1 MKRLS
6 VIELYQYFLAE
17 IRKEYTGT
25 VIPSVF
31 NITMRDAL
39 QEWKRKLA
47 SELDAGSYA
56 MAEQSGLRVIT
67 DGSRNGDSNLNYPR
81 IVIETVSSNPYI
93 VFGNRI
99 SNGRFYMKSPSKNE
113 GNLTIFST
121 DKGEWNTVSLPT
133 GLVNNVSTY
142 SMFPSLFRVLNVH
155 LAYSK
160 TDEMEIPCLKMSSA
174 EQTDILNNS
183 YRKPSDLKSYY
194 TMADHWLFFAP
205 LNVSAISVKLD
216 YLREPFELYFDE
228 TLPAD
233 ATIGSNLSIV
243 YPATGNPKVYPYT
256 PGYGSINI
264 NVSEEAKREI
274 VHLAVQTYLKNV
286 NDPRYQA
293 YLQETM
299 MRRKG

>member
-1 MKRLS
+1 M
-6 VIELYQYFLAE
+6 
-17 IRKEYTGT
+17 
-25 VIPSVF
+25 
-31 NITMRDAL
+31 
-39 QEWKRKLA
+39 
-47 SELDAGSYA
+47 
-56 MAEQSGLRVIT
+56 
-67 DGSRNGDSNLNYPR
+67 
-81 IVIETVSSNPYI
+81 ET
-93 VFGNRI
+93 
-99 SNGRFYMKSPSKNE
+99 
-113 GNLTIFST
+113 
-121 DKGEWNTVSLPT
+121 
-133 GLVNNVSTY
+133 
-142 SMFPSLFRVLNVH
+142 
-155 LAYSK
+155 
-160 TDEMEIPCLKMSSA
+160 PCLKMSSA

-183 YRKPSDLKSYY
+183 YRRPSDLKSYY

-233 ATIGSNLSIV
+233 AAIGSNLSVV
-243 YPATGNPKVYPYT
+243 YPATGTPKVYPYT
-256 PGYGSINI
+256 PGYGSINM